1 MTVSRS
7 SKVRVKRKGQVT
19 IPSELSTRLGIEE
32 GALLEIEEQKG
43 LIVLKLAHPL
53 RGGEGVGG
61 KKHQEVLRGLDQVR
75 SDWGDGRGWHTPIAQ
90 LGGSALRRGE

>member
-19 IPSELSTRLGIEE
+19 IPSELRTRLGIEE

-53 RGGEGVGG
+53 RGGEVVGE
-61 KKHQEVLRGLDQVR
+61 KTHKEVIRELDQLR
-75 SDWGDGRGWHTPIAQ
+75 RDWRDGRG
-90 LGGSALRRGE
+90 